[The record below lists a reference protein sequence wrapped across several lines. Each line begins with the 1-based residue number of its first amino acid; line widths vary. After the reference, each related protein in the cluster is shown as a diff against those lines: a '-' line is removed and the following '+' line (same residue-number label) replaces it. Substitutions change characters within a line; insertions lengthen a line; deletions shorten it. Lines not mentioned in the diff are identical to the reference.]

1 MQDNHKRHTVQ
12 MQRVSRILLLLVS
25 ESDNMAKSIG
35 SRIEGRTSHGS
46 MLSLDAI
53 SPGLAPSRAVGG
65 SPQAKREY
73 HKGKNYYASGLC
85 TNVKPSL
92 KNMTDK
98 GERKRR
104 KPST

>member
-1 MQDNHKRHTVQ
+1 
-12 MQRVSRILLLLVS
+12 
-25 ESDNMAKSIG
+25 MAKSIG

-53 SPGLAPSRAVGG
+53 LRVLLRAEQSVVAPK
-65 SPQAKREY
+65 PKENTT
-73 HKGKNYYASGLC
+73 KGKTMQADC

-92 KNMTDK
+92 KNMIDK

>member
-12 MQRVSRILLLLVS
+12 MQRMSSRILLLLVS
-25 ESDNMAKSIG
+25 ENDNMAKSIS
-35 SRIEGRTSHGS
+35 SRIEWRTSHGS

-53 SPGLAPSRAVGG
+53 SLDLAPSRAVGG

-73 HKGKNYYASGLC
+73 HKGKNYASGLC

-92 KNMTDK
+92 KNMIDRQGRAEENK
-98 GERKRR
+98 
-104 KPST
+104 